1 MRCSEGEIPP
11 ASSADSRET
20 MTVLKTLLQD
30 PPLPEPEQILPELGF
45 IEGFRELCYAE
56 AIW

>member
-1 MRCSEGEIPP
+1 
-11 ASSADSRET
+11 

-30 PPLPEPEQILPELGF
+30 PPLPEPEQIMPELGF
-45 IEGFRELCYAE
+45 IEDTELCYAE